1 MIRHSQLKKDKYRA
15 GEVAD
20 LLGLSSMTI
29 KNYMSDGKIEY
40 VRLPTSNHRRIT
52 KEQLIKYLKE
62 NDFYLD
68 DRELNKHDVIY
79 ARVSSHSQKNDLE
92 RQKQKLINYMIDKDS
107 VNLQIIEDVGSGL
120 NDNRKGMNKLIK
132 LILEG
137 KVNRIFISYKDRLT
151 RFGFN
156 YIKQICDYN
165 KVEIIV
171 VSREKRNENLELELA
186 EDIISIIHSFSGKL
200 YGMRKKVKDEIDKEL
215 KI

>member
-1 MIRHSQLKKDKYRA
+1 MIKHSQLKKDRYRA

-29 KNYMSDGKIEY
+29 KNYMTDGKIDY

-62 NDFYLD
+62 NDDYLD

-79 ARVSSHSQKNDLE
+79 ARVSSHSQKDDLE
-92 RQKQKLINYMIDKDS
+92 RQKQELINYMIDKNPL
-107 VNLQIIEDVGSGL
+107 NLLIIEDIGSGL
-120 NDNRKGMNKLIK
+120 NDNRKGLNKLIK
-132 LILEG
+132 LILDKE
-137 KVNRIFISYKDRLT
+137 VNRVIISYKDRLT

-156 YIKQICDYN
+156 YLKRICDYN
-165 KVEIIV
+165 DVEIIIV
-171 VSREKRNENLELELA
+171 NREERNESLELELA

-200 YGMRKKVKDEIDKEL
+200 YGMRKKVKDEVNKEL
-215 KI
+215 

>member
-1 MIRHSQLKKDKYRA
+1 MIKHSQLTKDRYRA

-29 KNYMSDGKIEY
+29 KNYMTDGKIEY

-62 NDFYLD
+62 NGNYLD
-68 DRELNKHDVIY
+68 DRELNKHDIIY
-79 ARVSSHSQKNDLE
+79 ARVSSHSQKDDLE
-92 RQKQKLINYMIDKDS
+92 RQKQELINYMIDKNPI
-107 VNLQIIEDVGSGL
+107 NLQIIEDIGSGL
-120 NDNRKGMNKLIK
+120 NDNRKGLNKLIK

-137 KVNRIFISYKDRLT
+137 KVNRVIISYKDRLT

-165 KVEIIV
+165 NVEIIV
-171 VSREKRNENLELELA
+171 ISREERNESLEVELA

-200 YGMRKKVKDEIDKEL
+200 YGMRKKVKEEVDKEL
-215 KI
+215 KV